1 MLSMRAPLTAL
12 VFVLA
17 SALVAADEKPDV
29 GPNLAA
35 QSAADE
41 IRSAAGADAAFL
53 GAGFLK
59 DTFSKDDLGSMLQY
73 PTDEIVVLSLTGD
86 QIRQALERSVSLY
99 PQPNQSFL
107 QISGIDVVFKKA
119 GAPNS
124 RIVSVNVGGS
134 PLSDGKTYSV
144 AMPSLLAKGGLGY
157 FKIWDQAKVAKRVER
172 SLESVLKG
180 KRANEGSP
188 RWTAQG

>member
-1 MLSMRAPLTAL
+1 MLRMRASLTAL

-17 SALVAADEKPDV
+17 TALVAADEKPDV
-29 GPNLAA
+29 GPNLVV

-59 DTFSKDDLGSMLQY
+59 DTFNKDDLGSMLQY
-73 PTDEIVVLSLTGD
+73 PTDEIVVLSLTGE

-107 QISGIDVVFKKA
+107 QLSGIDVVFKKT

-124 RIVSVNVGGS
+124 RIVTATIGGT

-157 FKIWDQAKVAKRVER
+157 FKIWEQAKVTKRVSR
-172 SLESVLKG
+172 TLESVLKG
-180 KRANEGSP
+180 KRASEGSA

>member
-1 MLSMRAPLTAL
+1 MLRLRASFAAL
-12 VFVLA
+12 ILVVA
-17 SALVAADEKPDV
+17 SAVAVADERPDI
-29 GPNLAA
+29 GPNLAV

-41 IRSAAGADAAFL
+41 IRAAAGADAAFL

-59 DTFSKDDLGSMLQY
+59 DSFNKDDMGTMLQY
-73 PTDEIVVLSLTGD
+73 PTDEIVVLSLTGE
-86 QIRQALERSVSLY
+86 QIRQALERAVSLY

-107 QISGIDVVFKKA
+107 QLSGIDVVYKKL

-124 RIVSVNVGGS
+124 RIVSASIGGS
-134 PLSDGKTYSV
+134 PLVDGKTYTV

-157 FKIWDQAKVAKRVER
+157 FKIWDQAKVAKRPAKTMEN
-172 SLESVLKG
+172 VLKG
-180 KRANEGSP
+180 KKASEGSP